1 MLDQQDINQI
11 REVVREEISGTDKK
25 ISILE
30 TRISK
35 IEEKVTPLQKNVSSL
50 EQNVSSLEQNVSSLE
65 QNVSSLEQNVS
76 SLEQNVSSLEQNVST
91 LQQDFRHFGVLMED
105 QTKLIKLVLE
115 NVTQNNKYTEKVPF
129 IEDTLANHEIRIKGL
144 EFAKKKSA

>member
-1 MLDQQDINQI
+1 MLDQQDVNQI
-11 REVVREEISGTDKK
+11 RQVVREEISGTDKK
-25 ISILE
+25 VSVLE
-30 TRISK
+30 TRTSK
-35 IEEKVTPLQKNVSSL
+35 IEQSVSSL
-50 EQNVSSLEQNVSSLE
+50 EQNA
-65 QNVSSLEQNVS
+65 
-76 SLEQNVSSLEQNVST
+76 ST

-115 NVTQNNKYTEKVPF
+115 NVVQNNKHTEKVPF

>member
-1 MLDQQDINQI
+1 MLDQEDKTEI
-11 REVVREEISGTDKK
+11 REIVKEETSDI
-25 ISILE
+25 
-30 TRISK
+30 R
-35 IEEKVTPLQKNVSSL
+35 
-50 EQNVSSLEQNVSSLE
+50 
-65 QNVSSLEQNVS
+65 
-76 SLEQNVSSLEQNVST
+76 QNVST